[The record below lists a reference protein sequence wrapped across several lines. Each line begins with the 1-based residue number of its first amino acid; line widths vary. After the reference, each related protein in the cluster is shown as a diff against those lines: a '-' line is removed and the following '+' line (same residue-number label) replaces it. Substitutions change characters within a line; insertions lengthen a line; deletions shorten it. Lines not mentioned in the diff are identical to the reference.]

1 MTAHTRW
8 QYLVIDL
15 KVKVFEGSAAQAQ
28 RLQDELNRHG
38 QQGWELVSLDANPMT
53 GSPLAIFKR
62 PMP

>member
-38 QQGWELVSLDANPMT
+38 QQGWELVSVLQVNSMMSNRAT
-53 GSPLAIFKR
+53 FKR
-62 PMP
+62 AA

>member
-8 QYLVIDL
+8 QYLVFDL

-38 QQGWELVSLDANPMT
+38 QQGWELVSVLQVNSMMSNRAT
-53 GSPLAIFKR
+53 FKR
-62 PMP
+62 AA